1 MQGVIEDHEL
11 SSEEDSNEESVPTT
25 RFLGYLKYL
34 LAFIVI
40 WQFAFKVSN
49 AAITN
54 LLHFLRRFVAVV
66 GQAFLCNPIQE
77 MGNAIQVTLQSLH
90 HLLSLQNE
98 DFVKYVV
105 CPSCDSIYEFN
116 DCVEVGRNGQK
127 GI

>member
-1 MQGVIEDHEL
+1 MKKVYLQL
-11 SSEEDSNEESVPTT
+11 S
-25 RFLGYLKYL
+25 FLGTSGKYL

-77 MGNAIQVTLQSLH
+77 MGNAIPVTLQSLH
-90 HLLSLQNE
+90 HLLSLQM
-98 DFVKYVV
+98 KILL
-105 CPSCDSIYEFN
+105 ST
-116 DCVEVGRNGQK
+116 
-127 GI
+127 

>member
-1 MQGVIEDHEL
+1 
-11 SSEEDSNEESVPTT
+11 
-25 RFLGYLKYL
+25 
-34 LAFIVI
+34 
-40 WQFAFKVSN
+40 VSN

-77 MGNAIQVTLQSLH
+77 MGNAIPVTLQSLH

-127 GI
+127 ESKLCQHVRFPNHPHESRRKPCKAVLLKKVRAKQGYVLSPS